1 MVVRLLCRKGFSDEQ
16 CVCLDLKTVVDYKHF
31 YIWYVQFFFSFVF
44 FKIRT
49 GLQAPAAPAEPERH
63 QPVLSPSPCQQG
75 GRLFVLFCPKQSTT
89 YVRLSSPANPAG
101 GRSWISRCKARSF
114 AV

>member
-44 FKIRT
+44 F
-49 GLQAPAAPAEPERH
+49 
-63 QPVLSPSPCQQG
+63 
-75 GRLFVLFCPKQSTT
+75 
-89 YVRLSSPANPAG
+89 
-101 GRSWISRCKARSF
+101 
-114 AV
+114 